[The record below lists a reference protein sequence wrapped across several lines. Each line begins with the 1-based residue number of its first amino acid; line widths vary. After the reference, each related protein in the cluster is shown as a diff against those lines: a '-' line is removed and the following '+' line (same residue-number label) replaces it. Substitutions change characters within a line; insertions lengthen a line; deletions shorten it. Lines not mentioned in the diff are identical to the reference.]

1 MEQCGTHGV
10 WTDWVSLY
18 FITEV
23 LVLHVKKT
31 VCRFEMEHREFN
43 HVYKLLPTLFP
54 ILLYGIQ
61 YTLRSLFTY
70 NIVMNI
76 A

>member
-1 MEQCGTHGV
+1 
-10 WTDWVSLY
+10 
-18 FITEV
+18 
-23 LVLHVKKT
+23 VLHVKKT
-31 VCRFEMEHREFN
+31 VSRFEMEHREFN